1 MSKDDDIDV
10 KFTNKNFSIV
20 SKDAKDKDYTT
31 NNNISKKSKYLNE
44 SFKSDIKSEID

>member
-20 SKDAKDKDYTT
+20 SKDKDKDYTT

-44 SFKSDIKSEID
+44 SFKSEIKSEID